1 MWFDHKAE
9 KWRLA
14 GYKRIKVNGQIF
26 TIRKINPLLDF
37 KSDSMPQIFTSFISR
52 RKVEPHTDPAKAQAD
67 MMNVIEA
74 GLVEPELVPIG
85 IGESRGK
92 EAGITV
98 EDIFR
103 DEQTGIKLYWEIIQ
117 HSLLRF
123 RGIKELFFWLLIK
136 RLRLGDLA
144 NFTRRLR
151 LKLHFPTEAIQ

>member
-74 GLVEPELVPIG
+74 GLE
-85 IGESRGK
+85 
-92 EAGITV
+92 
-98 EDIFR
+98 
-103 DEQTGIKLYWEIIQ
+103 TGACSNW
-117 HSLLRF
+117 H
-123 RGIKELFFWLLIK
+123 W
-136 RLRLGDLA
+136 
-144 NFTRRLR
+144 
-151 LKLHFPTEAIQ
+151 

>member
-1 MWFDHKAE
+1 MVKYLQSGRSILFLILNLILCPRYSH
-9 KWRLA
+9 
-14 GYKRIKVNGQIF
+14 
-26 TIRKINPLLDF
+26 LLYPDGKF
-37 KSDSMPQIFTSFISR
+37 
-52 RKVEPHTDPAKAQAD
+52 
-67 MMNVIEA
+67 EA

-85 IGESRGK
+85 IGEFRGK

-151 LKLHFPTEAIQ
+151 LKLHSPTEAIQ